1 MVNIKR
7 LSDDIYNYLVSMRR
21 EFHRFPEVSSNEVN
35 TRKIIIRELEKSGVP
50 YRLLRG
56 TGIIAFLDS
65 GRPGKNRLLRADMDA
80 LPLNEDKRN
89 LCSEKVSVSENYGV
103 CHACGHDAHMAMLLG
118 TIKVL
123 SELRGNE
130 VFTGKVY
137 CCFEEGE
144 EATTGVY
151 TMLDALSEYRIDE
164 CFALHVYSELDS
176 GKININAGPVMAG
189 TVGIGFLVKGRSG
202 HGSRPDQAANPI
214 VPAAHIITQIDSAFR
229 NQIDP
234 EKTVT
239 LSFCMMQ
246 SGEANNVI
254 PDEAYIGGTAR
265 FFDPEEGEKAFDIIN
280 NIAEHTAACH
290 KCTIEFLPRN
300 QIVLQPVIND
310 PVVAGCISN
319 KLKSL
324 YSECISPDCGKWYAS
339 ESYSRYLERYPG
351 ALGLLG
357 IRNESLGSG
366 APHHNGKFDID
377 EECMKLGVAAELSF
391 ILEEGETNG

>member
-1 MVNIKR
+1 MIDIKK
-7 LSDDIYNYLVSMRR
+7 LSDDIYDYMVSMRR
-21 EFHRFPEVSSNEVN
+21 EFHRFPEVSSNEVK
-35 TRKIIIRELEKSGVP
+35 TREIIIRELEKSGIS

-56 TGIIAFLDS
+56 TGIIAIIDS

-80 LPLNEDKRN
+80 LPLNEDKEN

-118 TIKVL
+118 TIKTL
-123 SELRGNE
+123 SGLRS
-130 VFTGKVY
+130 VDSFTGKVY

-144 EATTGVY
+144 EDTTGVD
-151 TMLDALSEYRIDE
+151 TMLEALSEYKIDE

-176 GKININAGPVMAG
+176 GKISIKSGPVMAG

-214 VPAAHIITQIDSAFR
+214 IPAAHIITQIDSAFR

-246 SGEANNVI
+246 AGEANNVI

-265 FFDPEEGEKAFDIIN
+265 FFDPEEGEKAFNIIN

-290 KCTIEFLPRN
+290 KCSIEFLPRN

-310 PVVAGCISN
+310 PAVAEAISN
-319 KLKSL
+319 KLKTSFG
-324 YSECISPDCGKWYAS
+324 EHISPDCGKWYAS

-357 IRNESLGSG
+357 IRNEAVGSG

-377 EECMKLGVAAELSF
+377 ENAMKLGVAAELSF
-391 ILEEGETNG
+391 ILDEGETNG